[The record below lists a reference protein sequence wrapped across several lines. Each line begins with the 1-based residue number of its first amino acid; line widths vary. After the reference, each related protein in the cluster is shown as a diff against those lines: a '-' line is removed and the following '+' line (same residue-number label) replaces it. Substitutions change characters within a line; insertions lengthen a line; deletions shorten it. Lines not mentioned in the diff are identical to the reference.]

1 MRRRS
6 YSLLVENNPGVTS
19 RISGLLSRRGFTME
33 SISAVVTADERYSRV
48 TVVASGD
55 EQSLEQIE
63 KQLAKL
69 EDVID
74 IKILRAGAS
83 VTRELILV
91 KIRATDVQRQAIMNV
106 TEIFHGKVVDVT
118 LDSMVIEL
126 TGHQDKLEAFMDLLQ
141 GYEILEL
148 ARTGITGLSRGTVY
162 KVYVS
167 WSSSTVGE
175 GNYDYTTIKTWV
187 MTKWSWAS
195 SNGKATSAQTRLA
208 RDAINNQGSVS
219 DFSYLVW
226 NDLVEKINEAVCE
239 YGYDWVNHPL
249 RFNKTKMT
257 STDKTLTADRFNS
270 ARYNVGLY

>member
-1 MRRRS
+1 MAAPTWSVDAEIDYISVGIDNANGWKYFKYGLRD
-6 YSLLVENNPGVTS
+6 ENNN
-19 RISGLLSRRGFTME
+19 E
-33 SISAVVTADERYSRV
+33 
-48 TVVASGD
+48 
-55 EQSLEQIE
+55 LE
-63 KQLAKL
+63 
-69 EDVID
+69 
-74 IKILRAGAS
+74 
-83 VTRELILV
+83 
-91 KIRATDVQRQAIMNV
+91 V
-106 TEIFHGKVVDVT
+106 TEYTTSKYHEF
-118 LDSMVIEL
+118 
-126 TGHQDKLEAFMDLLQ
+126 
-141 GYEILEL
+141 
-148 ARTGITGLSRGTVY
+148 TGLSRGTVY

-208 RDAINNQGSVS
+208 RDAINNQGSIS

-270 ARYNVGLY
+270 ARYNVGLYQSTGIDDVSKGDKVYGSYFKTITTSLNEWINDMNSV